1 MGVIKQ
7 TFIYVDRNWKKSALL
22 FVLMFV
28 IIHLLLASV
37 LILRVTHMTMENLF
51 TQSPN
56 QFAFQLA
63 PDVQADSQAVT
74 LETMEK
80 IRALPYVRNV
90 RFSVSAFLQNSTG
103 LLPYHSESDF
113 LPMRCPERNVC
124 HFLAEGVSEPLFLE
138 LEEGRIILTQ
148 GRTFTEEELE
158 YGSNLA
164 LISQDFA
171 ALNDLMIGDSLP
183 METRIY
189 HPNMWEGNLL
199 DQPNYLVHLEPI
211 ELTIIGLFEPGW
223 SVSQELE
230 PLLQSEMNMT
240 FFTPNNFVASMNA
253 IILNLNH
260 YYFTSEELALIPP
273 SVLFQQSG
281 TIRAGMISLH
291 DFRDA
296 DAFWEYARMLI
307 PESYTVMSPEMMG
320 IMGAASSM
328 ETIQEIVSRFL
339 YGALAACVIIIGL
352 TGMLF
357 CVDRRKELGIYLAL
371 GRSKGQ
377 ILLQLFLEN
386 LWIVLPI
393 ALLSFFTGNWLA
405 SRLNSWLMQNYL
417 EINATVPPRHLWTI
431 TNTVTYE
438 RVLGLQQITLD
449 LPTFFI
455 MWGIAILAILLGI
468 IIPTFYLIRLNPKK
482 ILMSGEIR

>member
-164 LISQDFA
+164 LIS
-171 ALNDLMIGDSLP
+171 
-183 METRIY
+183 
-189 HPNMWEGNLL
+189 
-199 DQPNYLVHLEPI
+199 
-211 ELTIIGLFEPGW
+211 
-223 SVSQELE
+223 
-230 PLLQSEMNMT
+230 
-240 FFTPNNFVASMNA
+240 
-253 IILNLNH
+253 
-260 YYFTSEELALIPP
+260 
-273 SVLFQQSG
+273 
-281 TIRAGMISLH
+281 
-291 DFRDA
+291 
-296 DAFWEYARMLI
+296 
-307 PESYTVMSPEMMG
+307 
-320 IMGAASSM
+320 
-328 ETIQEIVSRFL
+328 
-339 YGALAACVIIIGL
+339 
-352 TGMLF
+352 
-357 CVDRRKELGIYLAL
+357 
-371 GRSKGQ
+371 
-377 ILLQLFLEN
+377 
-386 LWIVLPI
+386 
-393 ALLSFFTGNWLA
+393 
-405 SRLNSWLMQNYL
+405 
-417 EINATVPPRHLWTI
+417 
-431 TNTVTYE
+431 
-438 RVLGLQQITLD
+438 
-449 LPTFFI
+449 
-455 MWGIAILAILLGI
+455 
-468 IIPTFYLIRLNPKK
+468 
-482 ILMSGEIR
+482 